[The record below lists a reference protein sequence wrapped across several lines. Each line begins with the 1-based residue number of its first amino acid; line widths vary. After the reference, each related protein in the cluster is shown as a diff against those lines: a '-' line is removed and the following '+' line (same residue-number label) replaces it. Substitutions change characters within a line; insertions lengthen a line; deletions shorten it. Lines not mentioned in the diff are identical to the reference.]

1 MGTHPIFESDFDC
14 LTEWHSF
21 SNNSGSSKALCEFK
35 CGKMTLSGTTVTADP
50 RKGLLTIEKGEDQA
64 MHMFWKDRTTGK
76 VEDDVYLF
84 PDDAE
89 FVHVPQCKDGRVY
102 LLKFKS
108 HSNKRFFWM
117 QEPEKNKDKDKELI
131 EKANEA
137 INNPQ
142 AAAESSLMGSGHEE
156 LLRLISSSGGI
167 PNAQLQNLIQ
177 SQMRS
182 SKSSRGNRSGSA
194 SKKAKTED
202 KSKTASSLPTPNL
215 PIPVSTADS
224 TPGASTPAGGA
235 QLSDLQNILG
245 RLGGAASPTAAAPID
260 IAEAMRAEDL
270 IPMLADE
277 NIREAIAAHLPED
290 ATIAKTES
298 ELKETIHSPQFKQ
311 ATQAFSHALS
321 SGQLGPVLKQF
332 GINDAACLAAAKGDV
347 AAFAKAMEEDAK
359 KKTDKTTE
367 ENNMDTN

>member
-1 MGTHPIFESDFDC
+1 MALFQQ
-14 LTEWHSF
+14 
-21 SNNSGSSKALCEFK
+21 NSAGSSKSLCEFK

-50 RKGLLTIEKGEDQA
+50 RKGVLTIEKGEDQA
-64 MHMFWKDRTTGK
+64 MHLYWKDRTTGK

-142 AAAESSLMGSGHEE
+142 AAESGLMGSGHEE

-182 SKSSRGNRSGSA
+182 SSRGSRSGNA

-202 KSKTASSLPTPNL
+202 KSKTSSSLPTPNL

-224 TPGASTPAGGA
+224 TPVAATSGASTPAGGA
-235 QLSDLQNILG
+235 QLLDLQNILG
-245 RLGGAASPTAAAPID
+245 RLGGAASPSVASAAPID

-277 NIREAIAAHLPED
+277 KVREALAAHLPED
-290 ATIAKTES
+290 ATIAKTEA

-321 SGQLGPVLKQF
+321 TGQLGPVLKQF

-359 KKTDKTTE
+359 KKADKASE

>member
-1 MGTHPIFESDFDC
+1 MALFQQNS
-14 LTEWHSF
+14 
-21 SNNSGSSKALCEFK
+21 SGSSKALCEFK
-35 CGKMTLSGTTVTADP
+35 CGKMTLSGTTVTADA

-64 MHMFWKDRTTGK
+64 MHLYWKDRTTGK

-142 AAAESSLMGSGHEE
+142 AAESSLMGSGHEE

-182 SKSSRGNRSGSA
+182 SSRGNRSGSA

-202 KSKTASSLPTPNL
+202 KKKTSSSLPTPNL
-215 PIPVSTADS
+215 PIPVSTAES
-224 TPGASTPAGGA
+224 TPAAATSGASTPAGGA

-245 RLGGAASPTAAAPID
+245 RLGGAASPSQAAPID

-277 NIREAIAAHLPED
+277 KIRDALAAHLPED
-290 ATIAKTES
+290 ATIAKTEA

-347 AAFAKAMEEDAK
+347 AAFAKAMQEDSPK
-359 KKTDKTTE
+359 KSDNTTE